1 MANGWQYQSAKGLVV
16 TLTILFAIVLLLV
29 LVISGCLLAECVA
42 MKKNINAG
50 GNAEI
55 VDPAVALAHFAA
67 GGLWFLFYLISV
79 VVFCVWIYRANC
91 NARAW
96 SERFV
101 DQPRLVG
108 GMVLRPL
115 RESCEAVCRRP

>member
-55 VDPAVALAHFAA
+55 VDPAVALRT
-67 GGLWFLFYLISV
+67 L
-79 VVFCVWIYRANC
+79 
-91 NARAW
+91 
-96 SERFV
+96 
-101 DQPRLVG
+101 QPEDYG
-108 GMVLRPL
+108 
-115 RESCEAVCRRP
+115 SCSI